1 MSKYLD
7 KTGLTDTL
15 SLLKTWIAE
24 QSTAAKASKLST
36 ARKIN
41 NTAFDGSSDITT
53 SLWGTARTLT
63 IGSTGKSVNGS
74 ANVSWSLDE
83 IGAAAKDHTHTEL
96 TPYLTGGTAA
106 ASTSRIR
113 IMRIKLSDI
122 NTKYNNVTDSWASW
136 AQHLCSILCEDR
148 FLGAG
153 KIDVYCST
161 QGVIS
166 VADQTDKRGYFAQ
179 NNIKVTIK
187 CDGIIDK
194 SLLDVRIGTSEDTV
208 YYVDIW
214 AYLKE
219 YHRASFYLLGKSDE
233 AVTPLTDWTLYENI
247 TAPTDETYYTC
258 NNVSITSASD
268 ATSATKLT
276 SSAGSATVPV
286 YFKDGKPVVIT
297 SYSGNSATVSTT
309 ATAASSTTEYYV
321 PYHTNNSGS
330 TTLRNNASFKWQNLT
345 GTTSTPGYSSLFLGN
360 ATAKG
365 TAGNAHGSIR
375 LYGDTAYYT
384 IIKGSDVAASH
395 TLTLPL
401 VTGDG
406 NVVGTNTTGAVGSAT
421 QPVYIAANG
430 VATAGT
436 SFADATVKKATSA
449 DSATKATQDGSG
461 NTITSTYI
469 KGLSVSGKT
478 ITYTKGDDTTDTITT
493 QDTTYTSLKN
503 PYSLTIQGNGTT
515 LTNGVYDGS
524 AAKTVNITKSS
535 IGLGSVENT
544 ALSTWAGT
552 NKITT
557 LGTVTTGT
565 WNGSTVDVAHGGTG
579 ATTFTSG
586 AALIGNGTGAV
597 TTRSILNNTD
607 VGALKSTWSN
617 DTSLATINTLA
628 YWNGAYSG
636 TSSNLAYCAKGAFGD
651 IVTHNASE
659 FVLAGGSIDS
669 AKLLTGKTIVSA
681 SLATA
686 SGVRYIKILSG
697 ESYAAYGTLM
707 VNLQGESL
715 NDQFYINVNAAI
727 GNAPVITGWCNSHQ
741 GYTGKFYVVKGA
753 TWNSTWDLWLS
764 FNQKS
769 NCEVITSVLW
779 GSFTAVNTNSTLNC
793 SSSAP
798 TGSVDTY
805 SYCRGFFGRADKLNV
820 NYANSAGTS
829 ALLDNGASAG
839 IHNMSIYYGAGSK
852 TLTTSPS
859 SSTVGYA
866 YAGSSNVPQVYS
878 YPSGATGT
886 SSTVAN
892 IQNIRVMWDGSYWHD
907 FFMSPNYGNIYHRS
921 VINGTANNWET
932 MITSGNISNYA
943 NKTSLWTSLTSL
955 AGQTVSI
962 TDFMKSRANNA
973 GMLYTNN
980 NWAWAN
986 QGYIKLNNSISVNT
1000 ERYAALSLRHGS
1012 IANAWSMQAFLFVPV
1027 YADDTGDS
1035 IFLARATVGSDTSTP
1050 SMTITQYGSVSQND
1064 SRYALASH
1072 THSYAGSSSAGGAAN
1087 SATKLATARTL
1098 TIGNTGKTFDG
1109 SGNVSWSLSE
1119 IGAMAA
1125 SPTSVTITASTGY
1138 SVQAVCFKMGRL
1150 VVAWGAWYSGSVSSA
1165 TSIATGFPA
1174 PYAENSNSSLGY
1186 MRPYPGVNVT
1196 QIGNNEANNGYSICI
1211 SSGGGLY
1218 VTPMHGS
1225 FAPTTS
1231 IPVYFNITY
1240 ISAS

>member
-552 NKITT
+552 SKITT

-565 WNGSTVDVAHGGTG
+565 WNGSTVNVAHGGTG

-659 FVLAGGSIDS
+659 FVLAGGSIASSKALQNNDS
-669 AKLLTGKTIVSA
+669 
-681 SLATA
+681 
-686 SGVRYIKILSG
+686 
-697 ESYAAYGTLM
+697 
-707 VNLQGESL
+707 
-715 NDQFYINVNAAI
+715 
-727 GNAPVITGWCNSHQ
+727 P
-741 GYTGKFYVVKGA
+741 
-753 TWNSTWDLWLS
+753 
-764 FNQKS
+764 S
-769 NCEVITSVLW
+769 N
-779 GSFTAVNTNSTLNC
+779 
-793 SSSAP
+793 
-798 TGSVDTY
+798 
-805 SYCRGFFGRADKLNV
+805 
-820 NYANSAGTS
+820 NYMQ
-829 ALLDNGASAG
+829 
-839 IHNMSIYYGAGSK
+839 IIYGAGGK
-852 TLTTSPS
+852 LLTTSPS
-859 SSTVGYA
+859 TSTVDYA
-866 YAGSSNVPQVYS
+866 YKGSSNVAQVWS
-878 YPSGATGT
+878 YPSGGT
-886 SSTVAN
+886 YASDTTAN
-892 IQNIRVMWDGSYWHD
+892 IQNIRALWSSEYFHD
-907 FFMSPNYGNIYHRS
+907 FSMSPNYNTLYHRS
-921 VINGTANNWET
+921 VIAGVAGSWET
-932 MITSGNISNYA
+932 ILTSSNISSYADKTDYTYLWTSNAGQQDLNTLITAAHELRLRTNVSIGSTGLFHTGNNGNAVIEIGRHRASSTSAHFTSQIGLSSDGCIYYRSTNASAFSGSSWNTVAYTTSNVASATKATQDSDGNQINTTYLKLTGGTMTGNIGYKGTKATFEMIKFKDNTADTYGNGIVIGGGGCVVIGGGESADTVAASLSSGGDEKLCLTNDAGIDIYVNCNSGISSAKHLTIDTSGNYS
-943 NKTSLWTSLTSL
+943 
-955 AGQTVSI
+955 G
-962 TDFMKSRANNA
+962 
-973 GMLYTNN
+973 
-980 NWAWAN
+980 
-986 QGYIKLNNSISVNT
+986 NS
-1000 ERYAALSLRHGS
+1000 
-1012 IANAWSMQAFLFVPV
+1012 
-1027 YADDTGDS
+1027 
-1035 IFLARATVGSDTSTP
+1035 AT
-1050 SMTITQYGSVSQND
+1050 
-1064 SRYALASH
+1064 
-1072 THSYAGSSSAGGAAN
+1072 
-1087 SATKLATARTL
+1087 ATKLATARTL

-1125 SPTSVTITASTGY
+1125 SPTSVTITASSGY

-1174 PYAENSNSSLGY
+1174 PYAKNSSSSLGY

>member
-136 AQHLCSILCEDR
+136 AQHLCSILCENR

-586 AALIGNGTGAV
+586 AALIGNGTGAIG
-597 TTRSILNNTD
+597 TRTIKNNTS
-607 VGALKSTWSN
+607 VTNLGWTSG
-617 DTSLATINTLA
+617 DTSLINSNTLA

-659 FVLAGGSIDS
+659 FALAGGSINS

-715 NDQFYINVNAAI
+715 IDQFYINVNAAI

-753 TWNSTWDLWLS
+753 AWNSTWDLWLS

-878 YPSGATGT
+878 YPSGATAT

-892 IQNIRVMWDGSYWHD
+892 IQNIRVMWDSTYWHD
-907 FFMSPNYGNIYHRS
+907 FFMSPNYGTVYHRS
-921 VINGTANNWET
+921 VINGTANAWESF
-932 MITSGNISNYA
+932 ITSGNIGSQSVASATKATQDGDGNQINTTYLKLTGGTMTGNIGYKGTKA
-943 NKTSLWTSLTSL
+943 TFEMIKFKDNTADTYGNGIVIGGGGCVVIGGGESADTVAASLSSGGDEKLCLTND
-955 AGQTVSI
+955 AGIDIYV
-962 TDFMKSRANNA
+962 NC
-973 GMLYTNN
+973 
-980 NWAWAN
+980 
-986 QGYIKLNNSISVNT
+986 NSGISS
-1000 ERYAALSLRHGS
+1000 ARHLT
-1012 IANAWSMQAFLFVPV
+1012 I
-1027 YADDTGDS
+1027 
-1035 IFLARATVGSDTSTP
+1035 DTSGNY
-1050 SMTITQYGSVSQND
+1050 SGN
-1064 SRYALASH
+1064 
-1072 THSYAGSSSAGGAAN
+1072 SAT
-1087 SATKLATARTL
+1087 ATKLATARTL

-1174 PYAENSNSSLGY
+1174 PYAKNSNSSLGY

>member
-297 SYSGNSATVSTT
+297 SYSGNSAT
-309 ATAASSTTEYYV
+309 
-321 PYHTNNSGS
+321 
-330 TTLRNNASFKWQNLT
+330 
-345 GTTSTPGYSSLFLGN
+345 
-360 ATAKG
+360 
-365 TAGNAHGSIR
+365 
-375 LYGDTAYYT
+375 
-384 IIKGSDVAASH
+384 
-395 TLTLPL
+395 
-401 VTGDG
+401 
-406 NVVGTNTTGAVGSAT
+406 
-421 QPVYIAANG
+421 
-430 VATAGT
+430 
-436 SFADATVKKATSA
+436 
-449 DSATKATQDGSG
+449 ATKATQDGSG

-535 IGLGSVENT
+535 IGLGNVENT

-565 WNGSTVDVAHGGTG
+565 WNGSTVNVAHGGTG

-586 AALIGNGTGAV
+586 AALIGNGTGAIG
-597 TTRSILNNTD
+597 TRTIKNNTS
-607 VGALKSTWSN
+607 VTNLGWTSG
-617 DTSLATINTLA
+617 DTSLINSNTLA

-669 AKLLTGKTIVSA
+669 AKLLTGKTIVST

-715 NDQFYINVNAAI
+715 CDQFYINVNAAV
-727 GNAPVITGWCNSHQ
+727 GDAPVITGWCNSHQ

-753 TWNSTWDLWLS
+753 MWNSTWDLWLS

-769 NCEVITSVLW
+769 SCIVITSVLW

-878 YPSGATGT
+878 YPSGATAT

-892 IQNIRVMWDGSYWHD
+892 IQNIRVMWDATYWHD
-907 FFMSPNYGNIYHRS
+907 FFMSPNYGTVYHRS
-921 VINGTANNWET
+921 VINGTANTWESF
-932 MITSGNISNYA
+932 ITSGNIGSQSVASATKATQDGDGNQINTTYLKLTGGTMTGNIGYKGTKA
-943 NKTSLWTSLTSL
+943 TYEMIKFKDNTADTYGNGIVIGGGGCVVIGGGKSADTVAASLSSGGDKKLCLT
-955 AGQTVSI
+955 
-962 TDFMKSRANNA
+962 N
-973 GMLYTNN
+973 
-980 NWAWAN
+980 
-986 QGYIKLNNSISVNT
+986 
-1000 ERYAALSLRHGS
+1000 
-1012 IANAWSMQAFLFVPV
+1012 
-1027 YADDTGDS
+1027 DTGIDIYVNCQS
-1035 IFLARATVGSDTSTP
+1035 GISSAKHLTIDTSGNY
-1050 SMTITQYGSVSQND
+1050 SGN
-1064 SRYALASH
+1064 
-1072 THSYAGSSSAGGAAN
+1072 SAT
-1087 SATKLATARTL
+1087 ATKLATARTL

-1174 PYAENSNSSLGY
+1174 PYAKNSSSSLGY